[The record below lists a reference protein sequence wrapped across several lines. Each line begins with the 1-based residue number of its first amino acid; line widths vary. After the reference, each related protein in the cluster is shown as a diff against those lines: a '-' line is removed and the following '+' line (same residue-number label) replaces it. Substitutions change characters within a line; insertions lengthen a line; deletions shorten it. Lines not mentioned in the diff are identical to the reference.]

1 MAATSA
7 SILQVTIIRFNTL
20 KQGCGSGPGVLVG
33 SGSIIKKWVDPD
45 LGFQNLIRIRSDY
58 QNLTSLEIQTF
69 LFLTNVLT
77 LYIYIYIY
85 IYIFI
90 SKEESKR

>member
-33 SGSIIKKWVDPD
+33 SVSIIKKWVVPD

-58 QNLTSLEIQTF
+58 QNLKSLEIR
-69 LFLTNVLT
+69 TNVLT
-77 LYIYIYIY
+77 L
-85 IYIFI
+85 
-90 SKEESKR
+90 